1 MPSAGTW
8 HPYLGPARRLL
19 ETPPRAEGH
28 EAPPPQWSSEVPP
41 ACFSLPLWAVS
52 GHAPT
57 GRCRSAALC
66 PLPRRLSPGV
76 CGWWTQRPYG
86 TSRGWRRDGKVDG
99 PGPLIPRPGKLL
111 TMLGG
116 RRKAQMLQVPTQRS
130 LRHHH
135 VHPNGI
141 IPLRQSVCGPASITR
156 EGLVWTRH
164 QGGGPGEGE
173 RPPGT
178 LAGRIKG
185 AGHPG
190 ERLRRKRG

>member
-116 RRKAQMLQVPTQRS
+116 RGWREAQSPDAAGADAEVTQAPPRS
-130 LRHHH
+130 SKRHHPPTAERVRSCLH
-135 VHPNGI
+135 YP
-141 IPLRQSVCGPASITR
+141 
-156 EGLVWTRH
+156 
-164 QGGGPGEGE
+164 GGPGLDPASGW
-173 RPPGT
+173 R
-178 LAGRIKG
+178 AGGRG
-185 AGHPG
+185 AATWDSGW
-190 ERLRRKRG
+190 ED